1 LPVGLQGDWPA
12 TEIYDTRG
20 ATVDKYTGLIIAG
33 LTTGAIYALVAVSF
47 NVIFS
52 ATGVL
57 NFAQGELF
65 MAGAMLCALLY
76 NDRGISAPLALV
88 ITVAAVAAIAVLE
101 ERLAVRRAL
110 RAGRGA
116 MGWVLATLGFSIVM
130 ASTFSLL
137 FGPDIRQPRGL
148 FSDKPQTVLGITYSN
163 QQLSLVVVAVLVA
176 IGLAAFYRSSTT
188 GVAMRA
194 LAQDP
199 EAASMRGIPV
209 SALGAVAFAIS
220 GAVVGAAG
228 FLSAP
233 VVGAY
238 PSMGFIFALQGF
250 IAAALGGIPSIKGAL
265 VGGLLL
271 GVIGSFGADYI
282 GAGYRTALIFAVLI
296 VVLVIRPAGLFGRL
310 TARAV

>member
-1 LPVGLQGDWPA
+1 
-12 TEIYDTRG
+12 
-20 ATVDKYTGLIIAG
+20 VDQYLGLIVAG
-33 LTTGAIYALVAVSF
+33 LTTGAIYALVAMSF
-47 NVIFS
+47 NVIFA

-65 MAGAMLCALLY
+65 MAGAMLCAFLY
-76 NDRGISAPLALV
+76 TDREIIAPVALV
-88 ITVAAVAAIAVLE
+88 ITVVLVAAIAVLE
-101 ERLAVRRAL
+101 ERLAVRQAM

-116 MGWVLATLGFSIVM
+116 MGWVLATLGFSIVT
-130 ASTFSLL
+130 ASVFSLV
-137 FGPDIRQPRGL
+137 FGPDIRQPSGFFDDNPRA
-148 FSDKPQTVLGITYSN
+148 VLGVTFSN
-163 QQLSLVVVAVLVA
+163 QQLSLVVAALL
-176 IGLAAFYRSSTT
+176 LAAALSAFYRRSIT

-194 LAQDP
+194 IAQDP

-209 SALGAVAFAIS
+209 SALGAFSFAIS
-220 GAVVGAAG
+220 GALIGAAG

-250 IAAALGGIPSIKGAL
+250 IAAAVGGIPSIKGAL
-265 VGGLLL
+265 IGGFAL

-282 GAGYRTALIFAVLI
+282 GAGYRTTLVFAVLI
-296 VVLVIRPAGLFGRL
+296 VVLAIRPAGLFGRL